1 MKKESASQTAQA
13 AAAIRA
19 YDNLA
24 NQPPIFHDAY
34 ALMMTSPAWRLLLS
48 NKALMRV
55 FQTQSFRH
63 TFGLLVTQ
71 VATRSLYN
79 EDWLFEALDRGVKQY
94 VMIGAGLDS
103 FALRAAA
110 HYPDVKIYE
119 LDHPD
124 TQALKIKTLS
134 QLGKIP
140 ANVEFVPI
148 NFEVEKISDALQ
160 RSSYDVKELGYFS
173 WLGTT
178 HYLKPETTLSTL
190 RDLAAFAASESE
202 VVFDYS
208 IPYQNLQ
215 CLERLGT
222 MALSQVTHFLNEP
235 IIGFFDTE
243 HLHNS
248 LWNMGYVIVEDLS
261 GKDITER
268 YLASR
273 KNGMRHTDAAH
284 LIRLQII

>member
-19 YDNLA
+19 YDNLS

-48 NKALMRV
+48 NKALLRV
-55 FQTQSFRH
+55 FKTQMFRR

-71 VATRSLYN
+71 VAARSLYN

-134 QLGKIP
+134 QLGEIP
-140 ANVEFVPI
+140 ENVEFVPI
-148 NFEVEKISDALQ
+148 DFELEKISDALQ
-160 RSSYDVKELGYFS
+160 RSSYDANEIAYFS

-190 RDLAAFAASESE
+190 KDLSSCAATDSEL
-202 VVFDYS
+202 VFDYS

-215 CLERLGT
+215 GVERLGT
-222 MALSQVTHFLNEP
+222 MLLSQVTHLLNEP
-235 IIGFFDTE
+235 IMGFFNTQ
-243 HLHNS
+243 HLHNL
-248 LWNMGYVIVEDLS
+248 LWNMGYVIVEDMS

-268 YLASR
+268 YLAWR
-273 KNGMRHTDAAH
+273 KNGIYHTDAAH
-284 LIRLQII
+284 LLRLQIA